1 MKHYGGLDLSLV
13 GTGVMILDEA
23 GKIIHQELI
32 TTTPKQEIEE
42 RILDIEE
49 SVIDFFSG
57 DKLAIAYVEG
67 LAFGA
72 RGQAMLQLAGLHYY
86 VRIALRL
93 EGVNFKVI
101 APPTVKKFVTGKGNA
116 KKELMLLRVYK
127 KWGESFN
134 DNNLCDAYSLAR
146 LALEENAHVEK
157 AV

>member
-42 RILDIEE
+42 RILHIEE

-57 DKLAIAYVEG
+57 DKLSITYVEG

-72 RGQAMLQLAGLHYY
+72 RGQAMLQLAGLHFHI
-86 VRIALRL
+86 RIALRL
-93 EGVNFKVI
+93 EGINFKVI

-146 LALEENAHVEK
+146 LALEENVHADD
-157 AV
+157 